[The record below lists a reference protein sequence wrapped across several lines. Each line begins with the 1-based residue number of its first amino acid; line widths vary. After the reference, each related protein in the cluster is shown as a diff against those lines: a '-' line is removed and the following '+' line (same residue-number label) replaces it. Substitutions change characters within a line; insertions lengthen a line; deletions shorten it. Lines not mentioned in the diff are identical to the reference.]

1 LTLIG
6 GGGLALQGKIDRIL
20 NGLPKLDLKAVHA
33 LADELQSPAQDAK
46 FQLFFDLYQATLAR
60 LIGVQAKGQGQQGEA
75 TLAHRLIGPDR
86 LATFAELW
94 ETLARDKADA
104 LSLNLDRKSLI
115 ITSFA
120 RLETAS
126 RG

>member
-1 LTLIG
+1 
-6 GGGLALQGKIDRIL
+6 
-20 NGLPKLDLKAVHA
+20 
-33 LADELQSPAQDAK
+33 LQSPAQDAK

-60 LIGVQAKGQGQQGEA
+60 LIGEQAKGQGQQGEA